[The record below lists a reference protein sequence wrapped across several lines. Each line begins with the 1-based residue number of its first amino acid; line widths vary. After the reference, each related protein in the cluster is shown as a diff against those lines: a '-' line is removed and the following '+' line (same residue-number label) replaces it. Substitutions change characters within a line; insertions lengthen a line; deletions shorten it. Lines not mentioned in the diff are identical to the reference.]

1 MSELIS
7 DKALERIIEERFSVK
22 ENLDDF
28 KIVPHE
34 ISYMES
40 SVSSKLLERKV
51 KLNGQD
57 NYVFLFF
64 AEKANYSPDN
74 VMERFIY
81 VFRIKGLDVEKR
93 FMDYENRIAGFSW
106 RRQNG

>member
-1 MSELIS
+1 MSELIL
-7 DKALERIIEERFSVK
+7 DKELERIIEERFNVK
-22 ENLDDF
+22 ENLEDF
-28 KIVPHE
+28 NVVPHE

-40 SVSSKLLERKV
+40 PVNSRLFERKG
-51 KLNGQD
+51 KLNGRD

-81 VFRIKGLDVEKR
+81 VFRMKGLDVEKR
-93 FMDYENRIAGFSW
+93 FIDYENRIAGFSW
-106 RRQNG
+106 RR